1 MAQSVKT
8 LPALQTWVSIPGSG
22 GFPGEG
28 NGKPFQYSCL
38 GNTTDSGAWWAT
50 VVGLQE
56 WTRLSVGLNH
66 CHHHTEGPFR
76 SEWCQDTCWGW
87 HTHTTLYRMDSYENL
102 LFHREPYSVLC
113 GDLNGKEIQKR
124 GDICSHLADSLCST
138 AETTT
143 ALCRNCTPIK
153 LGEKK
158 E

>member
-38 GNTTDSGAWWAT
+38 GNTTDSGAWWAM

-66 CHHHTEGPFR
+66 CHHHTGSRRLTMELAFSGHLPASHSSSF
-76 SEWCQDTCWGW
+76 SLYILTTKVFNPKVLK
-87 HTHTTLYRMDSYENL
+87 THILSPVYQQGN
-102 LFHREPYSVLC
+102 
-113 GDLNGKEIQKR
+113 
-124 GDICSHLADSLCST
+124 
-138 AETTT
+138 
-143 ALCRNCTPIK
+143 
-153 LGEKK
+153 
-158 E
+158 